1 MLKRR
6 GQSTAHKHT
15 GDHIRSQD
23 RACCDQ
29 PVSCLCIPGAP
40 GHTWLCSSG
49 LDSGDAVCCS
59 PAAAAPGPHEGRCPG
74 AMPHAGP
81 LLTNLVATDLF
92 QVGPTLLHR
101 QALWPALPGAKPSPV
116 AGAQRERGPRASR
129 ADQWP
134 ELSLSPCRTHS
145 QGRSQHSTRESRP
158 ETPRGLT
165 FFFH

>member
-23 RACCDQ
+23 SAG
-29 PVSCLCIPGAP
+29 VINL
-40 GHTWLCSSG
+40 
-49 LDSGDAVCCS
+49 S
-59 PAAAAPGPHEGRCPG
+59 PACASLEHLVTCGFVLQVWTAAMLCAAHQLLLLLDRTGGGVQEPCPMLAHTSQTSWPKICFRWVQPHSTGRSMTSPPRGKTFPCGWNPEGEGPP
-74 AMPHAGP
+74 
-81 LLTNLVATDLF
+81 
-92 QVGPTLLHR
+92 
-101 QALWPALPGAKPSPV
+101 
-116 AGAQRERGPRASR
+116 ASR

-145 QGRSQHSTRESRP
+145 QGRSQHSTGESRP

-165 FFFH
+165 FLFH